1 MKLIHTNTN
10 NIKKSLLYIFPIIA
24 VATFTLV
31 LTVIYNIY
39 SISNSSAINP
49 STGTNVFTVSAG
61 TSLGV
66 SVADSTT
73 LDIQP
78 TSGGAF
84 NSTPLTVYVETDN
97 EYGYTLSMTTTTP
110 DLKRTTPLSDGTIP
124 TIETLA
130 SGSSFTSDTF
140 TTNRWGYTLDNTNY
154 YAIPGSIIINS
165 AGTSGNYEDN
175 PNVITFAA
183 KLDNA
188 TPSGNYLTTINFIAT
203 AKTPA
208 DLSGFDAAFI
218 FAGANKLTH
227 DGESYYAMQD
237 LTYSVCSYV
246 ATPSSSNIDSYPTV
260 TVFDS
265 RDYEKYTIGK
275 LADGNCWLLDN
286 LRLGGDSPI
295 ALTPTNT
302 NIISNTELPASS
314 VNNFTETS
322 LNFTSPAI
330 NINAAN
336 RIPTTFPDNY
346 TTTQGTIGT
355 VYNYCAAS
363 ANTYC
368 TNDNTESTT
377 TLSYDICPT
386 AWKIPLGGNTD
397 DNAYAGLYTAYDSTP
412 SLFVNALH
420 TPLSGNFANGTLNDV
435 NSRGVFWSSTLYESL
450 NNYAS
455 VLFVGQSR
463 IETNDAYIR
472 TRGLSVRC
480 VSRQTISDLTYMQDF
495 ARLTDTDKTD
505 VINSMLPET
514 AYTLKDKRDNQDYTI
529 AKLKDGKV
537 WMTKNLNLAGGTA
550 LYSDTSDV
558 PSGYPSSASTPYYTL
573 PDSSTTGFN
582 DSTKAFVYNSDNAT
596 DNCADGCYSYYS
608 WNAATA
614 MSGTD
619 ITTDNT
625 DAPYSIC
632 PAGWHLPTS
641 RSTLE
646 LAEAESDFY
655 QMAIHYG
662 LNQTKLYE
670 DNGSTFCT
678 NAGDCPNSP
687 TIPRFLRAGGY
698 ENSTFNGTISGQ
710 YWSSTTM
717 NDSLIPSLGFSS
729 GSIFSSYKYYRKNG
743 FSVRCLLK

>member
-1 MKLIHTNTN
+1 MKFKDKL
-10 NIKKSLLYIFPIIA
+10 KKQRALA
-24 VATFTLV
+24 
-31 LTVIYNIY
+31 N
-39 SISNSSAINP
+39 
-49 STGTNVFTVSAG
+49 
-61 TSLGV
+61 
-66 SVADSTT
+66 
-73 LDIQP
+73 
-78 TSGGAF
+78 
-84 NSTPLTVYVETDN
+84 
-97 EYGYTLSMTTTTP
+97 LSQ
-110 DLKRTTPLSDGTIP
+110 
-124 TIETLA
+124 ETLA
-130 SGSSFTSDTF
+130 
-140 TTNRWGYTLDNTNY
+140 
-154 YAIPGSIIINS
+154 
-165 AGTSGNYEDN
+165 E
-175 PNVITFAA
+175 
-183 KLDNA
+183 KL
-188 TPSGNYLTTINFIAT
+188 
-203 AKTPA
+203 
-208 DLSGFDAAFI
+208 
-218 FAGANKLTH
+218 
-227 DGESYYAMQD
+227 Q
-237 LTYSVCSYV
+237 
-246 ATPSSSNIDSYPTV
+246 
-260 TVFDS
+260 
-265 RDYEKYTIGK
+265 
-275 LADGNCWLLDN
+275 
-286 LRLGGDSPI
+286 
-295 ALTPTNT
+295 
-302 NIISNTELPASS
+302 
-314 VNNFTETS
+314 
-322 LNFTSPAI
+322 
-330 NINAAN
+330 
-336 RIPTTFPDNY
+336 
-346 TTTQGTIGT
+346 
-355 VYNYCAAS
+355 
-363 ANTYC
+363 
-368 TNDNTESTT
+368 
-377 TLSYDICPT
+377 
-386 AWKIPLGGNTD
+386 
-397 DNAYAGLYTAYDSTP
+397 
-412 SLFVNALH
+412 
-420 TPLSGNFANGTLNDV
+420 
-435 NSRGVFWSSTLYESL
+435 
-450 NNYAS
+450 
-455 VLFVGQSR
+455 
-463 IETNDAYIR
+463 
-472 TRGLSVRC
+472 

-495 ARLTDTDKTD
+495 ASLTDTDKTD